1 MTKRNSRRW
10 FLQTASLG
18 GVGFWVAG
26 GVGLAQSR
34 SPNEKL
40 NMAAVGVAGIGTG
53 NIGIMQGENVVGLC
67 DVDERRTAPARNRF
81 PQAKFYTD
89 FRRMYDELDK
99 QLDAVIIS
107 TPDHIHAPA
116 AIAAMLLGKHVLV
129 EKPLAHN
136 VSECY
141 RLAEVARKMK
151 VVTQMDNEGH
161 AVWHNHRAAELVKA
175 GVIGKVTEVHCN
187 LLKPSDVLF
196 PPPYTKPNML
206 AESGRPQ
213 ETPPVPPGL
222 HWDLWLGPAPERPY
236 HPAYCPHNWR
246 NWWDFGTGPVGD
258 FVCHY
263 MDVAFMALDLKF
275 PVSAEAA
282 GGRPVPYERTPNPSV
297 RYVFPA
303 RGDQPPVTVY
313 WHAAGSGPPADLL
326 EGERSTCLMVGDKG
340 AMACMHGSGSKEPVL
355 LPKKKFADFHRPEV
369 KIPPLRSH
377 KNDWLH
383 AIKTGGKAACDFAEY
398 AAYLGVAAVLWQV
411 SFKLGRKI
419 EWDGQKMCVPNCPEA
434 EPLIRRTYRKGW
446 EL

>member
-1 MTKRNSRRW
+1 
-10 FLQTASLG
+10 
-18 GVGFWVAG
+18 
-26 GVGLAQSR
+26 
-34 SPNEKL
+34 
-40 NMAAVGVAGIGTG
+40 
-53 NIGIMQGENVVGLC
+53 
-67 DVDERRTAPARNRF
+67 
-81 PQAKFYTD
+81 
-89 FRRMYDELDK
+89 MYDKLGK

-116 AIAAMLLGKHVLV
+116 AVAAMRLGKHVCV

-136 VSECY
+136 VYECY
-141 RLAEVARKMK
+141 RLAEVARKMN

-161 AVWHNHRAAELVKA
+161 AAWHNYRAAELVKA

-206 AESGRPQ
+206 AESGRPR

-246 NWWDFGTGPVGD
+246 TWWDFGTGPVGD

-263 MDVAFMALDLKF
+263 MDPAFMALDLKY
-275 PVSAEAA
+275 PISAEAA

-297 RYVFPA
+297 RYVYPA

-313 WHAAGSGPPADLL
+313 WHAAGSGPPAELL
-326 EGERSTCLMVGDKG
+326 EGERSTCLMVGDNG
-340 AMACMHGSGSKEPVL
+340 AMACMHKSGNKEPVL
-355 LPKKKFADFHRPEV
+355 LPKKKFADFQRPETR
-369 KIPPLRSH
+369 IPRLRSH
-377 KNDWLH
+377 KHDWLH
-383 AIKTGGKAACDFAEY
+383 AIRSGGKAACDFAKY
-398 AAYLGVAAVLWQV
+398 AVYLGVAAVLWQV

-419 EWDGQKMCVPNCPEA
+419 EWDGEKMCVPNCPEA
-434 EPLIRRTYRKGW
+434 DPFIRRTYRKGW
-446 EL
+446 EV